1 MTCSLISC
9 PHNEKGKCF
18 KSKSEECQLS
28 NVFSAEADKKID
40 EQLDELKRL
49 GAKADGGKIRPTLV
63 PPSLILAVAKIRE
76 YGCQKYND
84 PENWRLV
91 DAERYRN
98 ALYRHWM
105 AYLDGEQYDAESKMS
120 HLWHIACNVAFLI
133 EMEEKPRW

>member
-1 MTCSLISC
+1 M
-9 PHNEKGKCF
+9 NQE
-18 KSKSEECQLS
+18 
-28 NVFSAEADKKID
+28 V
-40 EQLDELKRL
+40 
-49 GAKADGGKIRPTLV
+49 KADGGKVRPCLV